1 MAAMSLSADKFTS
14 LFLMLLSV
22 FLWLSLDGMPPDIAY
37 YPKALIAC
45 LIGCAVYLFVQ
56 SFIRPKLQFA
66 DPSECTGFVCR
77 RPTLELVSLS
87 IVYILVLPYIGF
99 IASSVIFLVVLMW
112 RLEVRHW
119 AALTVVP
126 IATVVLVYLGF
137 EEGLMVPLPDGYAVW
152 SLFQ

>member
-1 MAAMSLSADKFTS
+1 MPLSADKFAS

-22 FLWLSLDGMPPDIAY
+22 FLWSSLDGMPTDIAY

-45 LIGCAVYLFVQ
+45 LFGCAAYLFVQ
-56 SFIRPKLQFA
+56 PFIRRKLQSDHQA
-66 DPSECTGFVCR
+66 ECTRFMCR
-77 RPTLELVSLS
+77 GPTLELVGLS
-87 IVYILVLPYIGF
+87 IVYIFVLPYVGF
-99 IASSVIFLVVLMW
+99 ITSSVIFLVILMW
-112 RLEVRHW
+112 RLGVRHW

-152 SLFQ
+152 SMF